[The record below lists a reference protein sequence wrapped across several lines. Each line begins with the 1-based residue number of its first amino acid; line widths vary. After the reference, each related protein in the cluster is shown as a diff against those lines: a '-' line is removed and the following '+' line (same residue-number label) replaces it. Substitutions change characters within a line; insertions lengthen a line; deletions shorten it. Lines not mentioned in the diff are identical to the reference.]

1 MKEKEEDLLMFLLK
15 LVGKVVAS
23 PFCLMEELRN
33 RLAMF
38 IVS

>member
-1 MKEKEEDLLMFLLK
+1 MFLLK
-15 LVGKVVAS
+15 LMGKVVAA